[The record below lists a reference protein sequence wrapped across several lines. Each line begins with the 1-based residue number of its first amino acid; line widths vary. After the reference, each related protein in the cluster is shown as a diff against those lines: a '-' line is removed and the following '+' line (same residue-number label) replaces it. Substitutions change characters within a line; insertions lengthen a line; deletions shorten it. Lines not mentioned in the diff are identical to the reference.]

1 MERPDR
7 ARLQPVVVEDAQ
19 RPKAHLLRIAV
30 LVEREVPARME
41 PAALL
46 GMDLRVAPELD
57 RHDHNA
63 TRSMVA
69 HATSNPVAMK
79 EPMTTVDYNEFTR
92 HLMDDIRQHGGPTS
106 GPMAGRPLMILTTSG
121 AKSGEPRSAVVTYT
135 RDGDRYVI
143 AASKS
148 GAPTNPQW
156 FYNIKANPD
165 VTVEAE
171 GQKFNARATVTS
183 RAERDRL
190 WAQHAEE
197 RPEFREYPKKT
208 DRVIPMILLDRLD

>member
-1 MERPDR
+1 
-7 ARLQPVVVEDAQ
+7 
-19 RPKAHLLRIAV
+19 
-30 LVEREVPARME
+30 
-41 PAALL
+41 
-46 GMDLRVAPELD
+46 
-57 RHDHNA
+57 
-63 TRSMVA
+63 
-69 HATSNPVAMK
+69 
-79 EPMTTVDYNEFTR
+79 MTTDYAKFTEM
-92 HLMDDIRQHGGPTS
+92 LMDDIRTNGRPTQ
-106 GPMAGRPLMILTTSG
+106 GPMAGRPLMVLTTKG
-121 AKSGEPRSAVVTYT
+121 ARTGQDREAVVTYT

-183 RAERDRL
+183 GAERDRL

-197 RPEFREYPKKT
+197 RPEFREYPNKT
-208 DRVIPMILLDRLD
+208 DRVIPMILLDRLTN